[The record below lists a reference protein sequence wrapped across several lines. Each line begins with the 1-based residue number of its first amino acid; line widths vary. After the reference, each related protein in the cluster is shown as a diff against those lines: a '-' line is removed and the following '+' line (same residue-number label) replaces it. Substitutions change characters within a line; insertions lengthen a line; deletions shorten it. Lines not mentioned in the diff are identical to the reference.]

1 LGTRI
6 GVLFGCAVPLVV
18 LLLLLLVS
26 PLHAKPG
33 VVKTSDGQS
42 YEGDVTEEGT
52 TVTVKSRKVPVVIQ
66 RADIQSIEYLG
77 TLDEQ
82 FNQRIARLDAKDA
95 NGRVTVAR
103 WAFDQGRYDLARQAL
118 ESALTLEPNNR
129 DANAMM
135 DSVRLQIRLE
145 RSRQATTRRTEPA
158 TSPATAVAS
167 GQPPATT
174 GNIDPRNLLSADDI
188 NTIRQFEL
196 KPSDTHVRIN
206 FARDV
211 KKRFTQQENMRPQ
224 DFNALP
230 QFEQLQRILQNGT
243 ADMKRDVR
251 ILSDPSSILEYRRSV
266 QTLILQSCATSGCHG
281 AAGAGGLMLYAPADN
296 EAVTYTNFYILQT
309 WSRPV
314 GRQQGPFGAGERR
327 LIDRIEPGNSLLL
340 QYGLPPSI
348 AEQDHPQV
356 SGLRAVFR
364 NRDDNGY
371 RRVESWI
378 GEGLLTIKPDYGINF
393 TAPQRPGGTRGDATT
408 SPATTPAPPGTMP
421 AASATQ
427 PAAESP
433 AP

>member
-1 LGTRI
+1 MATRI
-6 GVLFGCAVPLVV
+6 GVLCGCAV
-18 LLLLLLVS
+18 LLLLLVAAL
-26 PLHAKPG
+26 LHAKPG
-33 VVKTSDGQS
+33 IVKTSDGQT

-66 RADIQSIEYLG
+66 RANIESIEYLG

-82 FNQRIARLDAKDA
+82 FNQRMARLEAKDA

-118 ESALTLEPNNR
+118 EQALTLEPSNR

-145 RSRQATTRRTEPA
+145 RAKQAATRKAEPA
-158 TSPATAVAS
+158 TSPTTGPAVAS
-167 GQPPATT
+167 NQPSATT
-174 GNIDPRNLLSADDI
+174 SNIDPRNLLSADDI

-206 FARDV
+206 FAKDV
-211 KKRFTQQENMRPQ
+211 RKRFTEAENMRIQ
-224 DFNALP
+224 DFNARTPFDQLHLI
-230 QFEQLQRILQNGT
+230 LQRGT
-243 ADMKRDVR
+243 PEMKRDVR

-281 AAGAGGLMLYAPADN
+281 AAGAGGLMLYSPADN
-296 EAVTYTNFYILQT
+296 EAVTYTNFFILQT

-314 GRQQGPFGAGERR
+314 GRQEGPFGAGERR
-327 LIDRIEPGNSLLL
+327 LIDRIEPSNSLLL
-340 QYGLPPSI
+340 QYGLPPNI

-356 SGLRAVFR
+356 GGHRAIFR

-371 RRVESWI
+371 RRVEGWI
-378 GEGLLTIKPDYGINF
+378 ADSLISIKPDYGINY
-393 TAPQRPGGTRGDATT
+393 APPQRAGGSREATT
-408 SPATTPAPPGTMP
+408 VPS
-421 AASATQ
+421 TQ
-427 PAAESP
+427 PAP
-433 AP
+433 TTQP